1 MCRVRLRTTDGSFVV
16 FDDLRPGSA
25 TVDYDLP
32 IVLLHG
38 LSQQRHFWG
47 PVVSRMRGGRV
58 IAVDLRGHG
67 EASVTDGGID
77 VGTDIDVGMER
88 LAQDVI
94 EVLDAAGVSQAIVVG
109 HSWGASVA
117 LHAAAAH
124 PQRIRACA
132 LIDGGLF
139 GPRHIVGPAGTHDEV
154 REALRPPPLGM
165 LQPVL
170 WEAISSGDLS
180 PYWSVEVQAA
190 LEPTF
195 RTDDMG
201 RVFTR
206 VGMERHMAIL
216 DGLFAY
222 DPEPDIARIACPA
235 WVVVCQPAPSVH
247 SPDDPIS
254 AAWEAARDRALA
266 NLPAPFFVQRWY
278 RALHDV
284 PLQWP
289 ALVAGLVETIAERT
303 RA

>member
-1 MCRVRLRTTDGSFVV
+1 MRLRTTDGSFVV
-16 FDDLRPGSA
+16 FEDLQPGSP
-25 TVDYDLP
+25 TVEYDLP

-38 LSQQRHFWG
+38 LSQQRHYWG
-47 PVVSRMRGGRV
+47 PVLSRMRGGRV
-58 IAVDLRGHG
+58 IVIDQRGHG
-67 EASVTDGGID
+67 EASVTERGID
-77 VGTDIDVGMER
+77 IGTDIDARMER
-88 LAQDVI
+88 LAMDVM
-94 EVLDAAGVSQAIVVG
+94 EVLDAADVPQAVVVG

-139 GPRHIVGPAGTHDEV
+139 GPRHLVGRAGTHEEV

-222 DPEPDIARIACPA
+222 DPQPDIARIACPA
-235 WVVVCQPAPSVH
+235 WVVVCQPTPSTD
-247 SPDDPIS
+247 SSNDPITS
-254 AAWEAARDRALA
+254 AWEAARDQALSD
-266 NLPAPFFVQRWY
+266 LPAPFFVQRWY